1 MAGVVFRNQRE
12 LDELCFSVYF
22 LKELLHDRRQQVR
35 IFLKYETYMF
45 RAQVHRTDNWWR
57 RQDSLTERRD
67 IAQLQWFIDISTL
80 PWKTTDRII
89 QSKCHMVMATKAT
102 ASECFRP
109 FQERL
114 SSDAKLLQ
122 NELNRDVE
130 PFITH
135 ESNLSCTNQIVADNK
150 KLLQKLVNRSAFCNK
165 ICICCALF
173 LAQDKLVL

>member
-1 MAGVVFRNQRE
+1 
-12 LDELCFSVYF
+12 
-22 LKELLHDRRQQVR
+22 
-35 IFLKYETYMF
+35 
-45 RAQVHRTDNWWR
+45 
-57 RQDSLTERRD
+57 
-67 IAQLQWFIDISTL
+67 
-80 PWKTTDRII
+80 
-89 QSKCHMVMATKAT
+89 MATKAT
-102 ASECFRP
+102 ASERFRP

-165 ICICCALF
+165 ICIYCALF